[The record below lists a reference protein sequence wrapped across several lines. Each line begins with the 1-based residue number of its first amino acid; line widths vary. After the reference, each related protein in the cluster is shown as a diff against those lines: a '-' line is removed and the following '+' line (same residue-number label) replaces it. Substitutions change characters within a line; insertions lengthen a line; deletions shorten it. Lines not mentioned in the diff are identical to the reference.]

1 MFNWLVNRKFASSFF
16 VFIFFVGNSVGQ
28 SYRKTDSGIR
38 LSLPEMEVD
47 LQFYT
52 SGIVRVCKSP
62 KSIQYHPESFSVVK
76 TPEKVSFQVMEKDSI
91 ITLKSDRMDV
101 YVNLKTGKVGFMNSD
116 GHNLLSE
123 TDYGTQFTPVKYDKV
138 STCLVRQSFRL
149 DSCEAIY
156 GLGQHQAGKMNQRNQ
171 ALLLRQENTE
181 IAIPFF
187 QSTKGY
193 GLFWDNT
200 AYTLFTDNDTE
211 TAFESYAG
219 ECVDYYFINGGNADN
234 VIRGMRELT
243 GQVPMNALWTYGFWQ
258 SRERYQSQE
267 ELVNVVKKYR
277 ELQVPLD
284 GIIQDWQYWGTDQ
297 AFWNAIAF
305 NNPKF
310 SNPQKMVDE
319 VHGLNAHI
327 AISIWPSFG
336 TKTNLYKTFQEKG
349 MLLSLKGWP
358 DSALPYDPFNPE
370 ARAIYW
376 KAIKENM
383 YSIGIDGWWLDATE
397 PELNVKD
404 YYAMKQN
411 TYAGPYQKVANAFPI
426 ASVGGVYE
434 NQRKLSSDKRVFILT
449 RSAFAG
455 QQRYGATSWSGD
467 VKSSWDVLHKQISA
481 GLNFSACGIPY
492 WNTDIGGFASCN
504 FYPEGVNDLSYR
516 ELYVRWNQFGAF
528 TPMMRSHGTCS
539 PREIYQFGEKGT
551 WAFDAIKK
559 YIDLRYKMLPYIYST
574 AWQVSRYGDT
584 FMRALFMD
592 FPQDTIVHDLNNQ
605 YLFGRSLLVV
615 PVTRPMYVG
624 KDKTVNLK
632 NIQTTDVYL
641 PSGINWFDFWTG
653 EQLLGGQKIAKETPI
668 DIMPIY
674 VKAGSILP
682 LGPEV
687 QYAEEKSWDTLEI
700 RVYPGADGNFVLY
713 EDEFDNYNYEK
724 GLYSTIAFHWDN
736 TQKTLTIGERKGD
749 FPGMLKKRNFRIVLV
764 DNQHGAG
771 DNLMKKAD
779 RSVSYTGKECRIR
792 LFD

>member
-1 MFNWLVNRKFASSFF
+1 MFNWLVNRKFASLFF

-411 TYAGPYQKVANAFPI
+411 TYAGPYQQVANAFPI

-539 PREIYQFGEKGT
+539 PREIYQFGAKGT

-559 YIDLRYKMLPYIYST
+559 YIDLRYKMFKH
-574 AWQVSRYGDT
+574 GDT

-592 FPQDTIVHDLNNQ
+592 FPQDTTVYDMNNQ
-605 YLFGRSLLVV
+605 YMFGRSLLVV
-615 PVTRPMYVG
+615 PVTCSMYV
-624 KDKTVNLK
+624 DENRTVNLK
-632 NIQTTDVYL
+632 NVQTTEVYL
-641 PSGINWFDFWTG
+641 PAGNSWFDFWTG
-653 EQLLGGQKIAKETPI
+653 EQLEGGQKVAKETPI
-668 DIMPIY
+668 DILPIY

-682 LGPEV
+682 IGPEV
-687 QYAEEKSWDTLEI
+687 QYAGEKSWETLEI
-700 RVYPGADGNFVLY
+700 RVYPGADGDFVLY

-724 GLYSTIAFHWDN
+724 GLYSTITFHWNDAR
-736 TQKTLTIGERKGD
+736 KTLTIGECKGNY
-749 FPGMLKKRNFRIVLV
+749 PGMLKNRKFRIVLV
-764 DNQHGAG
+764 DNQHGVG

-779 RSVSYTGKECRIR
+779 RAISYTGKECRIR

>member
-1 MFNWLVNRKFASSFF
+1 MFNWLINRKFTLLFF

-116 GHNLLSE
+116 AHNLLSE

-481 GLNFSACGIPY
+481 GLNFSVCGIPY
-492 WNTDIGGFASCN
+492 WNTDIGGFASCD
-504 FYPEGVNDLSYR
+504 FYPDGVSDLSYR

-539 PREIYQFGEKGT
+539 PREIYQFGAKGT

-779 RSVSYTGKECRIR
+779 RSVSYTGKECRIK
-792 LFD
+792 LLD

>member
-1 MFNWLVNRKFASSFF
+1 MLNLLINKKLVLSFF
-16 VFIFFVGNSVGQ
+16 VFVFFAGNSFGQ
-28 SYRKTDSGIR
+28 FHRKTDNGVK
-38 LSLPEMEVD
+38 LYLPTMEVE

-52 SGIVRVCKSP
+52 PDIVRVNKMP
-62 KSIQYHPESFSVVK
+62 RNMQHFQKSFSVVK
-76 TPEKVSFQVMEKDSI
+76 SPESVSFQVEEKEQVVV
-91 ITLKSDRMDV
+91 LKSSSLTVSLDLGTGRVSFMD
-101 YVNLKTGKVGFMNSD
+101 SD
-116 GHNLLSE
+116 GNRLLTE
-123 TDYGTQFTPVKYDKV
+123 TCQGAHFTPVSYNKV
-138 STCLVRQSFRL
+138 STYVVRQAFHL
-149 DSCEAIY
+149 EPDEVIY

-200 AYTLFTDNDTE
+200 AYTLFTDNNTE

-370 ARAIYW
+370 ARTIYW

-481 GLNFSACGIPY
+481 GLNFSVCGIPY
-492 WNTDIGGFASCN
+492 WNTDIGGFASCD
-504 FYPEGVNDLSYR
+504 FYPDGVSDLSYR

-539 PREIYQFGEKGT
+539 PREIYQFGAKGT

-764 DNQHGAG
+764 SNQQGVG
-771 DNLMKKAD
+771 DDLTKHTNKTI
-779 RSVSYTGKECRIR
+779 SYSGKEIQVKM
-792 LFD
+792 

>member
-1 MFNWLVNRKFASSFF
+1 MKTKAYI
-16 VFIFFVGNSVGQ
+16 IFFLFWGMIIG
-28 SYRKTDSGIR
+28 TTSGKNYQEKDGGVQVF
-38 LSLPEMEVD
+38 LPKMTVE
-47 LQFYT
+47 LRFYT
-52 SGIVRVCKSP
+52 PNILRVTKYP
-62 KSIQYHPESFSVVK
+62 KAVQTSVPAVGFSVIKHPESVAFQLQERDSVVALTTDGLK
-76 TPEKVSFQVMEKDSI
+76 ASVS
-91 ITLKSDRMDV
+91 LKS
-101 YVNLKTGKVGFMNSD
+101 GKICFENRD
-116 GHNLLSE
+116 GNLLLTE
-123 TDYGTQFTPVKYDKV
+123 TEHGTQFTPISYDKV
-138 STCLVRQSFRL
+138 STYLVRQAFRL

-481 GLNFSACGIPY
+481 RF
-492 WNTDIGGFASCN
+492 
-504 FYPEGVNDLSYR
+504 
-516 ELYVRWNQFGAF
+516 
-528 TPMMRSHGTCS
+528 
-539 PREIYQFGEKGT
+539 
-551 WAFDAIKK
+551 
-559 YIDLRYKMLPYIYST
+559 LP
-574 AWQVSRYGDT
+574 V
-584 FMRALFMD
+584 
-592 FPQDTIVHDLNNQ
+592 
-605 YLFGRSLLVV
+605 
-615 PVTRPMYVG
+615 
-624 KDKTVNLK
+624 
-632 NIQTTDVYL
+632 
-641 PSGINWFDFWTG
+641 
-653 EQLLGGQKIAKETPI
+653 
-668 DIMPIY
+668 
-674 VKAGSILP
+674 
-682 LGPEV
+682 
-687 QYAEEKSWDTLEI
+687 
-700 RVYPGADGNFVLY
+700 
-713 EDEFDNYNYEK
+713 
-724 GLYSTIAFHWDN
+724 
-736 TQKTLTIGERKGD
+736 
-749 FPGMLKKRNFRIVLV
+749 
-764 DNQHGAG
+764 
-771 DNLMKKAD
+771 
-779 RSVSYTGKECRIR
+779 
-792 LFD
+792 

>member
-1 MFNWLVNRKFASSFF
+1 MFNWLVNRKFASLFF

-467 VKSSWDVLHKQISA
+467 VKSSWDVLYKQISA

-492 WNTDIGGFASCN
+492 WNTDIGGFASCD

-574 AWQVSRYGDT
+574 AWQVNRYGDT

-687 QYAEEKSWDTLEI
+687 QYAEEKSWDSLEI

-779 RSVSYTGKECRIR
+779 RSVSYTGKECRIK
-792 LFD
+792 LLD

>member
-1 MFNWLVNRKFASSFF
+1 MFNWLINKKFVSLFL
-16 VFIFFVGNSVGQ
+16 VFIFFVGNLFGQ
-28 SYRKTDSGIR
+28 SYRKTDYGIS
-38 LSLPEMEVD
+38 LSLSKMEVD

-52 SGIVRVCKSP
+52 SGIVRVYKSP
-62 KSIQYHPESFSVVK
+62 KSILHYPESFSVVK
-76 TPEKVSFQVMEKDSI
+76 TPEKVSFQVIEKDSI
-91 ITLKSDRMDV
+91 MILKSDRLDV
-101 YVNLKTGKVGFMNSD
+101 CMNLKTGKVWFMDSD

-123 TDYGTQFTPVKYDKV
+123 TDYGTQFTPVKYDEV
-138 STCLVRQSFRL
+138 STYLVRQSFRL

-449 RSAFAG
+449 TFCICRTAAL
-455 QQRYGATSWSGD
+455 WSYFLVGRC
-467 VKSSWDVLHKQISA
+467 QI
-481 GLNFSACGIPY
+481 
-492 WNTDIGGFASCN
+492 
-504 FYPEGVNDLSYR
+504 
-516 ELYVRWNQFGAF
+516 
-528 TPMMRSHGTCS
+528 
-539 PREIYQFGEKGT
+539 
-551 WAFDAIKK
+551 
-559 YIDLRYKMLPYIYST
+559 
-574 AWQVSRYGDT
+574 
-584 FMRALFMD
+584 
-592 FPQDTIVHDLNNQ
+592 
-605 YLFGRSLLVV
+605 
-615 PVTRPMYVG
+615 
-624 KDKTVNLK
+624 
-632 NIQTTDVYL
+632 
-641 PSGINWFDFWTG
+641 
-653 EQLLGGQKIAKETPI
+653 QLGCVA
-668 DIMPIY
+668 
-674 VKAGSILP
+674 
-682 LGPEV
+682 
-687 QYAEEKSWDTLEI
+687 
-700 RVYPGADGNFVLY
+700 
-713 EDEFDNYNYEK
+713 
-724 GLYSTIAFHWDN
+724 
-736 TQKTLTIGERKGD
+736 
-749 FPGMLKKRNFRIVLV
+749 
-764 DNQHGAG
+764 
-771 DNLMKKAD
+771 
-779 RSVSYTGKECRIR
+779 
-792 LFD
+792 

>member
-1 MFNWLVNRKFASSFF
+1 MFNWLINRKFTLLFF

-467 VKSSWDVLHKQISA
+467 VKSSWDVLYKQISA

-492 WNTDIGGFASCN
+492 WNTDIGGFASCD
-504 FYPEGVNDLSYR
+504 FYPDGVSDLSYR

-539 PREIYQFGEKGT
+539 PREIYQFGAKGT

-687 QYAEEKSWDTLEI
+687 QYAEEKSWDSLEI

-779 RSVSYTGKECRIR
+779 RSVSYTGKECRIK